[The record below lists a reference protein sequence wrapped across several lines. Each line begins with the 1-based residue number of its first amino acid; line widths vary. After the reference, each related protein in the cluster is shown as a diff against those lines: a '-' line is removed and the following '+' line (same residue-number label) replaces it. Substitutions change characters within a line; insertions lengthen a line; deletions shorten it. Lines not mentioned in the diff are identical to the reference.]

1 MQTCQL
7 CIGHSI
13 IGPWRLTDN
22 YMASFPETFRF
33 GEFAGSLLWLVFWI
47 IVIVTLVGLPLIFI
61 VLFYV
66 PLPEIDGEVLTPYLF
81 LTSILYPQSM
91 VPVIET
97 LLDSTLFKVA
107 VFPGFTYGALIA
119 AATIFI
125 ERKFLAK
132 MQLIVGPLYAG
143 KIEGILQL
151 MADGLKLLSKEI
163 IVPSGADKII
173 FWAAPIAFVAT
184 AAAVI
189 AVIPAAPGWV
199 VADIDVGLLAVFAIL
214 GFFPLIALLFSWASN
229 SKYPFIGGL
238 RALHQMIAFEIPFIL
253 SALSVVLLS
262 GTLNLT
268 DVVESQIQS
277 YWFILFLPIS
287 AFVFYISSLA
297 ELERVP
303 FDLPEAEAEIVAGW
317 LTETSGMIYG
327 LIQLGTYIKLYA
339 LAALFVVLFLGGWA
353 GPQIFPAQIMPE
365 SEETI
370 IPVIYDATIA
380 NAIFWFTLKTF
391 GIILLMLLPRGISP
405 RIRIDIL
412 LHTGWYKLIVLA
424 FINMFIDVALIYGGV
439 LGPGG
444 LLVR

>member
-1 MQTCQL
+1 
-7 CIGHSI
+7 
-13 IGPWRLTDN
+13 
-22 YMASFPETFRF
+22 MASYPQNFRF
-33 GEFAGSLLWLVFWI
+33 GEFVGSLIWLIFLIII
-47 IVIVTLVGLPLIFI
+47 IVTVVGIPLIFI
-61 VLFYV
+61 TLFYV
-66 PLPEIDGEVLTPYLF
+66 PLPEVNGRVLTPYLF
-81 LTSILYPQSM
+81 WTSILYPQLA
-91 VPVIET
+91 VPVIAT
-97 LLDSTLFKVA
+97 LINTTLFKVA
-107 VFPGFTYGALIA
+107 IFPGFTYGAIIA

-132 MQLIVGPLYAG
+132 MQLRIGPLYAG

-151 MADGLKLLSKEI
+151 IADGLKLVSKEI
-163 IVPSGADKII
+163 IVPSGADKTI
-173 FWAAPIAFVAT
+173 FWAAPIAFVAI
-184 AAAVI
+184 AAAVV
-189 AVIPAAPGWV
+189 ALIPVAPGWV
-199 VADIDVGLLAVFAIL
+199 VADINVGLLAAFAIL

-253 SALSVVLLS
+253 SALSVVILA

-268 DVVESQIQS
+268 HIVQSQIQS
-277 YWFILFLPIS
+277 YWFIFFLPIS

-297 ELERVP
+297 ELERIP
-303 FDLPEAEAEIVAGW
+303 FDLPEAESEIVAGW

-327 LIQLGTYIKLYA
+327 LIQLGSYIKTYA

-353 GPQIFPAQIMPE
+353 GPQIFPAE
-365 SEETI
+365 L
-370 IPVIYDATIA
+370 IPGYTGPRIYDATVA
-380 NAIFWFTLKTF
+380 NGIFWFTVKTF
-391 GIILLMLLPRGISP
+391 GMIMLMLLPRGISP

-424 FINMFIDVALIYGGV
+424 FINMFIALALIYGGI

>member
-1 MQTCQL
+1 
-7 CIGHSI
+7 
-13 IGPWRLTDN
+13 
-22 YMASFPETFRF
+22 MASYPQNFRF
-33 GEFAGSLLWLVFWI
+33 GEFAGSLIWLIFWI
-47 IVIVTLVGLPLIFI
+47 IIIVTLVGIPLIFI
-61 VLFYV
+61 ILFYV
-66 PLPEIDGEVLTPYLF
+66 PIPEVDGEVPTPYLF
-81 LTSILYPQSM
+81 LTSILYPQSAI
-91 VPVIET
+91 PVIAT
-97 LLDSTLFKVA
+97 LLNTTLFKVA
-107 VFPGFTYGALIA
+107 VFPGFTYGAIIA

-132 MQLIVGPLYAG
+132 MQLRVGPLYAG

-151 MADGLKLLSKEI
+151 IADGLKLISKEI
-163 IVPSGADKII
+163 IVPSGADKTI

-184 AAAVI
+184 AAAV
-189 AVIPAAPGWV
+189 VGLIPAAPGWV

-253 SALSVVLLS
+253 SALSVVILS
-262 GTLNLT
+262 GSLNLT
-268 DVVESQIQS
+268 DIANAQQE

-297 ELERVP
+297 ELERIP

-327 LIQLGTYIKLYA
+327 LIQLGSYIKTYV
-339 LAALFVVLFLGGWA
+339 LAALFVILFLGGWA
-353 GPQIFPAQIMPE
+353 GPQIFPAE
-365 SEETI
+365 L
-370 IPVIYDATIA
+370 IPGYTGPRIYDATVA

-391 GIILLMLLPRGISP
+391 GMIMLMLLPRGISP

-424 FINMFIDVALIYGGV
+424 FINMFIALALIYGGI